1 MFLQISNL
9 TKRYHKGQATINALD
24 DVSLSI
30 RQGEFVALTGP
41 SGSGKTTLLNII
53 GGLDAQDSGTVL
65 IGGQPQRL
73 GSDRQSSAWRA
84 QNIGFVFQFSNLLPY
99 LTAAQN
105 VELPLLLTTLSAKE
119 RASRVASALE
129 LVGLAE
135 RARHKPAEL
144 SGGQEQRVAIARA
157 FVSAPKLMLCDEP
170 TGDLDR
176 KSAQAILSLLNTLK
190 QEFNKTILMVTHDM
204 EAAAVTDRQVVLDK
218 GKLRLAGQPLPDH
231 TFKSTGAR

>member
-9 TKRYHKGQATINALD
+9 TKRYQKGQTTINALD

-53 GGLDAQDSGTVL
+53 GGLDAQDSGSVL

-105 VELPLLLTTLSAKE
+105 VELPLLLTNLSVRE

-129 LVGLAE
+129 LVGLSE

-176 KSAQAILSLLNTLK
+176 KSAQVILSLLNTLK

-204 EAAAVTDRQVVLDK
+204 EAAAATDRQVVLDK
-218 GKLRLAGQPLPDH
+218 GRLRLAGEPLPEY
-231 TFKSTGAR
+231 TFKSGGER